1 MKNIE
6 LFIRNLVSRVRRD
19 YLEHVFVSVLFSW
32 VLMVLF
38 VFLGHTVATVSFLV
52 YCIVVILWEFLGSGE
67 FDFTDILASII
78 PILPTVIFMLS

>member
-67 FDFTDILASII
+67 LDFTDTLASII